1 MKNENGASIIVL
13 LIITVLIMI
22 GVAVI
27 VNYSKTMLEE
37 TKLQDLKT
45 NMLLIQAEA
54 KKGVEEV
61 CFQTV
66 NLDET
71 KAEDLTKI
79 NEMKKEHLE
88 GIILTE
94 APEEVKNVVAQLPV
108 EATTEQEYYYLD
120 EETLSNM
127 GIKDYNKEQSGYF
140 LVKYDFSNT
149 GVEVINTNG
158 YNGVH
163 TLTELNELEEGIQE
177 EGIS

>member
-66 NLDET
+66 NLDES
-71 KAEDLTKI
+71 KADDLTKI
-79 NEMKKEHLE
+79 NEMKKEH
-88 GIILTE
+88 
-94 APEEVKNVVAQLPV
+94 
-108 EATTEQEYYYLD
+108 
-120 EETLSNM
+120 
-127 GIKDYNKEQSGYF
+127 
-140 LVKYDFSNT
+140 
-149 GVEVINTNG
+149 
-158 YNGVH
+158 
-163 TLTELNELEEGIQE
+163 
-177 EGIS
+177 